1 MTIEIQDKTDLE
13 ITSELLAEVP
23 DTYQK
28 NAGYFIW
35 DFLMAIGKIL
45 AVFWANLQYLC
56 NFFDIT
62 KLDYDDLVLFVYQ
75 RRGIVAKTE
84 TYATGKIKI
93 TSTGSV
99 SIVKDDI
106 FETADGMQFKALE
119 TVTLTNSQTFNA
131 QCVTAGAV
139 GNVPVGTIT
148 VIPIT
153 KTNLVSITNDEAFS
167 GGYDKETK
175 ESIIER
181 YLEDLR
187 NPITSGNVYHYLKW
201 AKEVT
206 GVGNAKIK
214 PLWNGDNT
222 VKVIICDSNNST
234 ASQTLVD
241 AVQEYIDPYE
251 LIEGVKVGWGCG
263 NGQAPIGAY
272 CTVASGTAL
281 TINVSAEIEL
291 MSGYTLA
298 DATANIEAKIEEY
311 LKSTVFK
318 DSYVSY
324 AKIGAKIL
332 EADGVKDYDN
342 LLVNNDNDN
351 VAIVETSSSCEI
363 AVKGTITITEISD

>member
-1 MTIEIQDKTDLE
+1 MTIEITDKTDLE

-35 DFLMAIGKIL
+35 DFLMAMGKIL
-45 AVFWANLQYLC
+45 KTFWNNLQYLC

-84 TYATGKIKI
+84 TYSTGAIKV

-99 SIVKDDI
+99 AIVKGDI
-106 FETADGMQFKALE
+106 FETSDGMQFEATE
-119 TVTLTNSQTFNA
+119 TKSVANGGTFNA
-131 QCVTAGAV
+131 KCKTAGAD

-148 VIPIT
+148 VIPVT
-153 KTNLVSITNDEAFS
+153 KTNLTSITNESAFS

-214 PLWNGDNT
+214 PLWDGDNT
-222 VKVIICDSNNST
+222 VKVIICDSNNEV
-234 ASQTLVD
+234 ANATLIS

-272 CTVASGTAL
+272 CTVASGIAL
-281 TINVSAEIEL
+281 TIDVSAEIEL
-291 MSGYTLA
+291 KTGYTLA
-298 DATANIEAKIEEY
+298 TVTNNIEAKIGEY
-311 LKSTVFK
+311 IKSTVFK

-332 EADGVKDYDN
+332 EAEGVKDYSN
-342 LLVNNDNDN
+342 LLVNNDDDN

-363 AVKGTITITEISD
+363 ATVGTITITEAE